1 MAVTGILCYNL
12 RKGVATPLG
21 GDAQKRQAEDHRE
34 PMDPWWKNRRGEWYV
49 IVQGILLIL
58 VLVGPKSLPGLPRWS
73 GGATL
78 GVTLLGL
85 ALTGAGGLLLTTAL
99 LRLGANLSALPHPVP
114 GASLV
119 AAGPYRLVRHPI
131 YAGIIL
137 AALGWGVLNRS
148 TLGVLYAL
156 ALFIF
161 FDLKS
166 RREEFWLRQTLPDY
180 DAYRARVRKLIPFIY

>member
-1 MAVTGILCYNL
+1 MAVTGGLCYNL
-12 RKGVATPLG
+12 RRRAALPAGGKAHKG
-21 GDAQKRQAEDHRE
+21 QEEDHKK

-49 IVQGILLIL
+49 IFQGVLF
-58 VLVGPKSLPGLPRWS
+58 VLVILGPKSLPGLPRWS
-73 GGATL
+73 GNATL
-78 GVTLLGL
+78 GTTLLGL
-85 ALTGAGGLLLTTAL
+85 ALAAAGGLLLTAAM
-99 LRLGANLSALPHPVP
+99 LRLGSNLSALPHPLAD
-114 GASLV
+114 ASLV
-119 AAGPYRLVRHPI
+119 ASGPYRLVRHPI

-156 ALFIF
+156 VLFIF

-166 RREEFWLRQTLPDY
+166 RREEFWMRQTLTGY

>member
-1 MAVTGILCYNL
+1 VLQFAAAAQAVAPTAAVGSDEP
-12 RKGVATPLG
+12 GAGQTE
-21 GDAQKRQAEDHRE
+21 GDIKPTES
-34 PMDPWWKNRRGEWYV
+34 WWKNRRGEWYV

-58 VLVGPKSLPGLPRWS
+58 VIVGPKSLPGLPRWT
-73 GGATL
+73 GGPTISAT
-78 GVTLLGL
+78 VAGL
-85 ALTGAGGLLLTTAL
+85 ALAVVGGLLLATAL
-99 LRLGANLSALPHPVP
+99 LRLGPNLSALPHPVA

-119 AAGPYRLVRHPI
+119 ASGPYRLVRHPI

-148 TLGVLYAL
+148 SLGVLYAL

-166 RREEFWLRQTLPDY
+166 RREEFWLRQALPGY
-180 DAYRARVRKLIPFIY
+180 DDYRARVRKLIPFIY